1 MHKLYPSAFTRLAA
15 LVKRADFLD
24 DDAVDNENEGEIC
37 RACGYTN
44 PEALGAYGPEDAE
57 IVCERCS
64 APLRK
69 DPGILYDILNRHE
82 RQLVEEGALVQA
94 VNELRVRTSWSP
106 AEASAAVRAYKDA
119 IKPKNPFKLPEYA
132 TKSPINTVN

>member
-1 MHKLYPSAFTRLAA
+1 MRKLYPSAFTRLAA
-15 LVKRADFLD
+15 LVGPTDFLD

-44 PEALGAYGPEDAE
+44 PEALGSYGPEGAE

-69 DPGILYDILNRHE
+69 DPGVLYDILNHQE

-94 VNELRVRTSWSP
+94 VNELRVRTSWSS
-106 AEASAAVRAYKDA
+106 AEAIAAVRAYKDA
-119 IKPKNPFKLPEYA
+119 IKPKNPFKLPEY
-132 TKSPINTVN
+132 TIKSPKNTMN